1 MLSKENQLKVA
12 GLSAVLAT
20 TLGLGGALVAPA
32 TALAEPSAQD
42 KYEHGYINKKDT
54 ATAEGQLE
62 LTTENGTTDR
72 KDDGHTKDVPTLIDV
87 VRLYNPWTGEHLF
100 SVDQK
105 EVSDCEKAGWQNEG
119 TFWKAYSHVG
129 DWQAKFGGKDKKCG
143 ATVYRL
149 YNPWTGEHLYTTS
162 SEEYNKLKT
171 TGWNGEGIAFYS
183 VNVKKDNTAQVAE
196 NDVINT
202 TPQGVYRA
210 FNKNVTVGTH
220 NFAGY
225 EENATMLA
233 NGWLPDN
240 VVDGVQK
247 PIFMV
252 YDLDHTVNEG
262 KIAQSLARITKEYK
276 VNLEKY
282 KALKK
287 ELVDALLTAKYSQK
301 TELDNLKK
309 VADVTKSLNTQLADT
324 LQYLNKLKYQAELI
338 INDMDGK
345 YGKDGSEAKSKAY
358 EVLHEKDNYV
368 QYKTSTYDP
377 AVTALNNAK
386 VALATAKG
394 DLLKEQGVLLGLKA
408 DLDAKTALYNEAKS
422 AYDHAADTAKD
433 AAKQKMDAADNAVKE
448 AQAKID
454 GKENQKGQ
462 QSKVDDAQKAV
473 DDQQKV
479 VDEKAAAV
487 KDAAEQLKAY
497 KNLFNENVKKFQDYR
512 HSQDLK
518 KSQAL
523 RDVEVFTKYALVYN
537 DLASDLKTLSE
548 KEDALKVMLEK
559 TDATSLVGIYNKAI
573 TDALDQ
579 AKKDAKVPDLSKLK
593 ATLESALDEYFL
605 RLVPGVDEFNF

>member
-32 TALAEPSAQD
+32 TALAAPSNQES
-42 KYEHGYINKKDT
+42 YNHGYFGKTDT
-54 ATAEGQLE
+54 ATSEAQPE
-62 LTTENGTTDR
+62 LKDTNPEDR
-72 KDDGHTKDVPTLIDV
+72 KNTEHTAPEATLIDV

-129 DWQAKFGGKDKKCG
+129 DWQAKFKEQTGATKKTG

-196 NDVINT
+196 TDVVNPA
-202 TPQGVYRA
+202 PQGVYRA

-287 ELVDALLTAKYSQK
+287 ELVDALLAAKYSQK
-301 TELDNLKK
+301 TELDNLNK
-309 VADVTKSLNTQLADT
+309 VAEVTKSLQTQLADT

-368 QYKTSTYDP
+368 QYKTKTYDP
-377 AVTALNNAK
+377 AVTTLNTAK
-386 VALATAKG
+386 VELAKAKAE
-394 DLLKEQGVLLGLKA
+394 LLKEQATLSYLKA

-422 AYDHAADTAKD
+422 AYDSAADSAKVT
-433 AAKQKMDAADNAVKE
+433 AKQKMDAADADVKTARAE
-448 AQAKID
+448 ID
-454 GKENQKGQ
+454 GNSKQ
-462 QSKVDDAQKAV
+462 QSRVDGA
-473 DDQQKV
+473 QKV
-479 VDEKAAAV
+479 VDEKQKVVDEEVAVV

-537 DLASDLKTLSE
+537 DLASDLRTLSD
-548 KEDALKVMLEK
+548 KENDLKVMLER
-559 TDATSLVGIYNKAI
+559 TDATSLVGIYNGAI
-573 TDALDQ
+573 TGALDQ

-593 ATLESALDEYFL
+593 ATLESALDGYFL

>member
-32 TALAEPSAQD
+32 TALADEP
-42 KYEHGYINKKDT
+42 
-54 ATAEGQLE
+54 ATAGKPTDYLKRTDTVAGEQQLD
-62 LTTENGTTDR
+62 LTTETATTDY
-72 KDDGHTKDVPTLIDV
+72 KNKKHVAPEVALIDV

-129 DWQAKFGGKDKKCG
+129 DWQAKFKDQTGATKKTG

-162 SEEYNKLKT
+162 SAEYNKLKT

-183 VNVKKDNTAQVAE
+183 VNVKEDNTAQVAE
-196 NDVINT
+196 TDVVNPA
-202 TPQGVYRA
+202 PQGVYRA

-287 ELVDALLTAKYSQK
+287 ELVDALLAAKYSQK
-301 TELDNLKK
+301 TELDNLNK
-309 VADVTKSLNTQLADT
+309 VAEVTKSLKTQLADT

-358 EVLHEKDNYV
+358 EVLHEKDNYI
-368 QYKTSTYDP
+368 QFKDKIYDP
-377 AVTALNNAK
+377 AVTALTDAK
-386 VALATAKG
+386 VQLATVKG
-394 DLLKEQGVLLGLKA
+394 TLLQEQGVLLGLKA
-408 DLDAKTALYNEAKS
+408 KLDAKTALYNEARS
-422 AYDHAADTAKD
+422 AYQTAADSAKED
-433 AAKQKMDAADNAVKE
+433 AKKKMEEADKAVKA
-448 AQAKID
+448 AQAEID
-454 GKENQKGQ
+454 GDGKQ
-462 QSKVDDAQKAV
+462 QSKVDAAQKAV

-479 VDEKAAAV
+479 VDEKTTAV
-487 KDAAEQLKAY
+487 KNAAEQLKAY

-537 DLASDLKTLSE
+537 DLASDLKTLSD
-548 KEDALKVMLEK
+548 KENDLKVMLEK

-593 ATLESALDEYFL
+593 ATLESALDQYFL

>member
-32 TALAEPSAQD
+32 TALAVGPSAQD

-129 DWQAKFGGKDKKCG
+129 DWQDKFGGKDKKCG

-183 VNVKKDNTAQVAE
+183 VNVKEDNTAQVAE
-196 NDVINT
+196 TDVINT

-287 ELVDALLTAKYSQK
+287 ELVDALLAAKYSQK

-368 QYKTSTYDP
+368 QYKTNTYDP
-377 AVTALNNAK
+377 AVTALNKAK
-386 VALATAKG
+386 VELATAKG

-422 AYDHAADTAKD
+422 AYDAAPDSAKD
-433 AAKQKMDAADNAVKE
+433 SAKQKMEAADAQVKA
-448 AQAKID
+448 AQAEID
-454 GKENQKGQ
+454 GKDKQ
-462 QSKVDDAQKAV
+462 QSKVDKAQKDV
-473 DDQQKV
+473 DDKQKV
-479 VDEKAAAV
+479 VDEKATAV
-487 KDAAEQLKAY
+487 KNAAEQLKAY

-548 KEDALKVMLEK
+548 KEDALKTMLEK
-559 TDATSLVGIYNKAI
+559 TGDDSLVGIYNKAI

>member
-32 TALAEPSAQD
+32 TALAAPSPQESYD
-42 KYEHGYINKKDT
+42 HGYINKKDT
-54 ATAEGQLE
+54 AAAEGQLE

-183 VNVKKDNTAQVAE
+183 VNVKEDNTAQVAE
-196 NDVINT
+196 TDVINT

-287 ELVDALLTAKYSQK
+287 ELVDALLAAKYSQK
-301 TELDNLKK
+301 TELDNLNK
-309 VADVTKSLNTQLADT
+309 VAEVTKSLQTQLADT

-368 QYKTSTYDP
+368 QYKTKTYDP
-377 AVTALNNAK
+377 AVTALNTAK
-386 VALATAKG
+386 VELVKAKVE
-394 DLLKEQGVLLGLKA
+394 LLKEQATLSYLKA

-422 AYDHAADTAKD
+422 AYDSAADSAK
-433 AAKQKMDAADNAVKE
+433 ATAKQKMDAADADVKT
-448 AQAKID
+448 AQAEID
-454 GKENQKGQ
+454 GNGKQ
-462 QSKVDDAQKAV
+462 QSKVDGA
-473 DDQQKV
+473 QKV
-479 VDEKAAAV
+479 VDEKQKVVDEKVAVV

-523 RDVEVFTKYALVYN
+523 RDVEVFSKYALVYN
-537 DLASDLKTLSE
+537 DLASDLKTLSG
-548 KEDALKVMLEK
+548 KETDLKAMLEK
-559 TDATSLVGIYNKAI
+559 TGDDSLVGIYNKAI

>member
-32 TALAEPSAQD
+32 TALAAPSPQESFD
-42 KYEHGYINKKDT
+42 HGYIGKTDT
-54 ATAEGQLE
+54 ATTEGQLQ
-62 LTTENGTTDR
+62 LDPNSNPKDR
-72 KDDGHTKDVPTLIDV
+72 KENDHKAPEVTLIDV

-129 DWQAKFGGKDKKCG
+129 DWQAKFKDQTGATKKTG

-162 SEEYNKLKT
+162 SAEYNKLKT

-183 VNVKKDNTAQVAE
+183 VNVKEDNTAQVAE
-196 NDVINT
+196 TDVINT
-202 TPQGVYRA
+202 APQGVYRA

-287 ELVDALLTAKYSQK
+287 ELVDALLAAKYSQK

-309 VADVTKSLNTQLADT
+309 VADVTKSLQTQLADT
-324 LQYLNKLKYQAELI
+324 LQYLNKLKYQAEQI
-338 INDMDGK
+338 INDLDGK
-345 YGKDGSEAKSKAY
+345 YGEDGSEAKSKAY
-358 EVLHEKDNYV
+358 EVLHEKNNYI
-368 QYKTSTYDP
+368 QFKDKTYDP
-377 AVTALNNAK
+377 AVTALNKAK
-386 VALATAKG
+386 VELAKAKG

-422 AYDHAADTAKD
+422 AYDAAPDSAK
-433 AAKQKMDAADNAVKE
+433 ATAKQKMDAADADVKT
-448 AQAKID
+448 AQAEID
-454 GKENQKGQ
+454 GNGKQ
-462 QSKVDDAQKAV
+462 QSKVDGA
-473 DDQQKV
+473 QKV
-479 VDEKAAAV
+479 VDEKQKVVDEKVAVV

-537 DLASDLKTLSE
+537 DLASDLKTLSD
-548 KEDALKVMLEK
+548 KENDLKVMLEK

-573 TDALDQ
+573 TDALEQ

>member
-32 TALAEPSAQD
+32 TALAVGPSAQD

-54 ATAEGQLE
+54 ATAEGQLD

-72 KDDGHTKDVPTLIDV
+72 KDDGHTKEVPTLIDV

-183 VNVKKDNTAQVAE
+183 VNVKEDNTAQVAE
-196 NDVINT
+196 TDVINT

-287 ELVDALLTAKYSQK
+287 ELVDALLAAKYSQK
-301 TELDNLKK
+301 TELDNLNK
-309 VADVTKSLNTQLADT
+309 VAEVTKSLNTQLADT

-368 QYKTSTYDP
+368 QYKTNTYDP
-377 AVTALNNAK
+377 AVTALNTAK
-386 VALATAKG
+386 VELAKAKVE
-394 DLLKEQGVLLGLKA
+394 LLKEQATLSYLKA

-422 AYDHAADTAKD
+422 AYNSAADSAKE
-433 AAKQKMDAADNAVKE
+433 AAKQKMVAADTAVKA
-448 AQAKID
+448 AQAEID
-454 GKENQKGQ
+454 GKDKQ
-462 QSKVDDAQKAV
+462 QSKVDKAQEAV

-479 VDEKAAAV
+479 VDEKTTAV
-487 KDAAEQLKAY
+487 KNAAEQLKAY

-523 RDVEVFTKYALVYN
+523 RDVEVFSKYALVYN
-537 DLASDLKTLSE
+537 DLASDLKTLSG
-548 KEDALKVMLEK
+548 KETDLKAMLEK
-559 TDATSLVGIYNKAI
+559 TGDDSLVGIYNKAI

>member
-32 TALAEPSAQD
+32 TALADPSPQESYD
-42 KYEHGYINKKDT
+42 HGYINKKDT
-54 ATAEGQLE
+54 ATTEGQLQ
-62 LTTENGTTDR
+62 LNPNSNPGDR
-72 KDDGHTKDVPTLIDV
+72 KEKDHKEPEVTLIDV

-129 DWQAKFGGKDKKCG
+129 DWQAKFKDQTGATKKTG

-183 VNVKKDNTAQVAE
+183 VNVKEDNTAQVAE
-196 NDVINT
+196 TDVINT

-287 ELVDALLTAKYSQK
+287 ELVDALLAAKYSQK
-301 TELDNLKK
+301 TELDNLNK
-309 VADVTKSLNTQLADT
+309 VAEVTKSLNTQLADT

-368 QYKTSTYDP
+368 QYKTNTYDP
-377 AVTALNNAK
+377 AVTALNTAK
-386 VALATAKG
+386 VELAKAKVE
-394 DLLKEQGVLLGLKA
+394 LLKEQATLSYLKA

-422 AYDHAADTAKD
+422 AYNSAADSAKE
-433 AAKQKMDAADNAVKE
+433 AAKQKMNAADADVKA
-448 AQAKID
+448 AQAEID
-454 GKENQKGQ
+454 GKDKQ
-462 QSKVDDAQKAV
+462 QSKVDKAQKAV

-479 VDEKAAAV
+479 VDEKTTAV
-487 KDAAEQLKAY
+487 KNAAEQLKAY
-497 KNLFNENVKKFQDYR
+497 KNLFNENVKKFQYYR

-523 RDVEVFTKYALVYN
+523 RDVEVFSKYALVYN
-537 DLASDLKTLSE
+537 DLASDLKTLSG
-548 KEDALKVMLEK
+548 KETDLKAMLEK
-559 TDATSLVGIYNKAI
+559 TGDDSLVGIYNKAI

-605 RLVPGVDEFNF
+605 RLVPGVGEFNF

>member
-32 TALAEPSAQD
+32 TALAAPSNQES
-42 KYEHGYINKKDT
+42 YNHGYFGKTDT
-54 ATAEGQLE
+54 ATSEAQPE
-62 LTTENGTTDR
+62 LKDPNPADR
-72 KDDGHTKDVPTLIDV
+72 KNTEHTAPEATLIDV

-129 DWQAKFGGKDKKCG
+129 DWQAKFKDQTGATKKTG

-196 NDVINT
+196 TDVVNPA
-202 TPQGVYRA
+202 PQGVYRA

-287 ELVDALLTAKYSQK
+287 ELVDALLAAKYSQK
-301 TELDNLKK
+301 TELDNLNK
-309 VADVTKSLNTQLADT
+309 VAEVTKSLQTQLADT

-368 QYKTSTYDP
+368 QYKTKTYDP
-377 AVTALNNAK
+377 AVTALNTAK
-386 VALATAKG
+386 VELAKAKVE
-394 DLLKEQGVLLGLKA
+394 LLKEQATLSYLKA

-422 AYDHAADTAKD
+422 AYDSAADSAK
-433 AAKQKMDAADNAVKE
+433 ATAKQKLDAADADVKT
-448 AQAKID
+448 AQAEID
-454 GKENQKGQ
+454 GNGKQ
-462 QSKVDDAQKAV
+462 QSKVDGAQEVV
-473 DDQQKV
+473 DEKQKV
-479 VDEKAAAV
+479 VDEKVAVV

-537 DLASDLKTLSE
+537 DLASDLKTLSD
-548 KEDALKVMLEK
+548 KENDLKVMLEK